1 MQVQVHWR
9 VQVQL
14 RALTSAAPAPA
25 PALEPDRDGFIER
38 VSAGG
43 ERNCW
48 EMLKGGSK
56 EKS

>member
-1 MQVQVHWR
+1 M
-9 VQVQL
+9 QVQL
-14 RALTSAAPAPA
+14 RALTSAAPA

-48 EMLKGGSK
+48 EMLMGVQKRRADDS
-56 EKS
+56 

>member
-1 MQVQVHWR
+1 MQVQ

-14 RALTSAAPAPA
+14 RALTSAA

-48 EMLKGGSK
+48 EMLTEGSK